1 MLCVDNLVV
10 DLQNFSLTA
19 DFEIKVGSHIAVVG
33 PSGAGKSSLI
43 KEVISRSSGNI
54 QLSISATTRLPRDGE
69 EHGRDYFFI
78 SDEEFNELKNQN
90 SFVEHAN
97 VYGYQYGTLRSFV
110 DEKIEN
116 NINVILDI
124 DVQGFDLIRNSIN
137 DGISIFI
144 IPPSIMELEKRLISR
159 GLDSD
164 DVIRKRLKN
173 VKTELKYAELYDHI
187 ILNDQFEN
195 AINELTSIIYNEDY
209 ISNKEINTN
218 LLKDLLD

>member
-1 MLCVDNLVV
+1 MSSRTRARLII
-10 DLQNFSLTA
+10 FSA
-19 DFEIKVGSHIAVVG
+19 

-54 QLSISATTRLPRDGE
+54 QLSISATTRSPRNGE

-78 SDEEFNELKNQN
+78 SDEEFDELKKQN

-97 VYGYQYGTLRSFV
+97 VYGYQYGTLKSFV
-110 DEKIEN
+110 DEKIKN
-116 NINVILDI
+116 DINIILDI
-124 DVQGFDLIRNSIN
+124 DVQGFDQIRNSIEN
-137 DGISIFI
+137 SISIFI
-144 IPPSIMELEKRLISR
+144 IPPSILELEKRLFSR

-164 DVIRKRLKN
+164 EVIKKRLKN

-187 ILNDQFEN
+187 VLNDQFKN
-195 AINELTSIIYNEDY
+195 AINELTAIIYDKNFIY
-209 ISNKEINTN
+209 NKETNIN

>member
-1 MLCVDNLVV
+1 MSSRTRARLII
-10 DLQNFSLTA
+10 FSA
-19 DFEIKVGSHIAVVG
+19 

-54 QLSISATTRLPRDGE
+54 QLSISATTRSPRNGE

-78 SDEEFNELKNQN
+78 SDEEFDELKKQN

-97 VYGYQYGTLRSFV
+97 VYGYQYGTLKSFV
-110 DEKIEN
+110 DEKIKN
-116 NINVILDI
+116 DINIILDI
-124 DVQGFDLIRNSIN
+124 DVQGFDQIRNSIEN
-137 DGISIFI
+137 SISIFI
-144 IPPSIMELEKRLISR
+144 IPPSILELEKRLFSR

-164 DVIRKRLKN
+164 EVIKKRLKN

-187 ILNDQFEN
+187 VLNDQFKN
-195 AINELTSIIYNEDY
+195 AINELTSIIYDKNFIY
-209 ISNKEINTN
+209 NKETNIN

>member
-1 MLCVDNLVV
+1 MSSRARLII
-10 DLQNFSLTA
+10 FSA
-19 DFEIKVGSHIAVVG
+19 

-54 QLSISATTRLPRDGE
+54 QLSISATTRPPRDGE

-78 SDEEFNELKNQN
+78 SDEEFNELKRQN

-97 VYGYQYGTLRSFV
+97 VYGYQYGTLKSFV
-110 DEKIEN
+110 DEKIKN
-116 NINVILDI
+116 DINIILDI
-124 DVQGFDLIRNSIN
+124 DVQGFDQIRNSIEN
-137 DGISIFI
+137 SISIFI
-144 IPPSIMELEKRLISR
+144 IPPSILELEKRLFSR

-164 DVIRKRLKN
+164 EVIKKRLKN

-187 ILNDQFEN
+187 VLNDQFKN
-195 AINELTSIIYNEDY
+195 AINELTSIIYDKNFIY
-209 ISNKEINTN
+209 NKETNIN